1 MIKTI
6 KNLFRKKRINFKQG
20 DIVETASGQ
29 IVMVNDW
36 RPLDTYYF
44 NGTALNDG
52 PFCKVGQYDLWNK
65 FPGSK
70 KPRIKHFLGRIII
83 ENRDRSNA

>member
-6 KNLFRKKRINFKQG
+6 KKFFRKKRLHFEQG
-20 DIVETASGQ
+20 DIVETNGH

-36 RPLDTYYF
+36 RPLDIYYF
-44 NGTALNDG
+44 NGTALIDG

-65 FPGSK
+65 FPGAK
-70 KPRIKHFLGRIII
+70 KPRIKRFLGRIII
-83 ENRDRSNA
+83 ENREEKI